1 MVSGCA
7 KEVVPQDPASAIQ
20 IQPDVA
26 DRTKS
31 LLFSGDL
38 ATDGSVVKVYDFI
51 DGFVGELNGATNPT
65 RAQYFADEVQYVSSS
80 SSWEF
85 VSGAQWSWTKTGTH
99 NFIGWTVKDNRDGLT
114 SKSLWGDGTTDVT
127 LNQSNLSNIY
137 ITVPFLAFTTA
148 TAQFDFSFS
157 SFVQATSGTVNLPM
171 KHLFSA
177 ISIWAENSMVDKSVT
192 IKSIKFDSGM
202 LKNGSSAEISTD
214 GTVTRYNK
222 MYSSEFFSSPSPFT
236 LAARG
241 SGATQK
247 YDVLSKAAN
256 PSERAYFLIWPQTQD
271 EVGPTTTNPNYVAPT
286 VNENT
291 GEVTY
296 SYNNYTNAYGDVVP
310 DTRLYNSTDSL
321 IIVKYRIEGDTR
333 DRISRAKIPSG
344 WDAGSRYALSLLFAD
359 KMMTL
364 KLEVAPWDYSYTPT
378 DFKQS
383 SVTVLRDIQWEGA
396 GTTYSQTGNT
406 LNILN
411 QSSVTGEFLIT
422 NPIGGSWRVAAVPYF
437 GENSQ
442 DYFTIT
448 QQSSAI
454 DPTNE
459 NGLARFTITP
469 RNAASKVG
477 RKAIKLK
484 FIVLDATDR
493 EVDLTGSDLNRNDYI
508 ISWD

>member
-51 DGFVGELNGATNPT
+51 DGFVGELNHETNPT
-65 RAQYFADEVQYVSSS
+65 RAQYFADEVKYVSSS

-114 SKSLWGDGTTDVT
+114 SASLWGGSNDVS
-127 LNQSNLSNIY
+127 LNQSSLSNIY
-137 ITVPFLAFTTA
+137 ISVPYLSFTTA
-148 TAQFDFSFS
+148 TSQFDFSYS
-157 SFVQATSGTVNLPM
+157 NFVQATSGTVNLPM

-192 IKSIKFDSGM
+192 IKSIKFDTGL
-202 LKNGSSAEISTD
+202 LKNGSSAEIKTD
-214 GTVTRYNK
+214 GTVTYNTK
-222 MYSSEFFSSPSPFT
+222 SYQSDFFSSPDEFT

-256 PSERAYFLIWPQTQD
+256 PSERAYFLIWPQTQE
-271 EVGPTTTNPNYVAPT
+271 EVGPTTNNPNYVAP
-286 VNENT
+286 VVDENT
-291 GEVTY
+291 GNVTY
-296 SYNNYTNAYGDVVP
+296 NYNTYTNAYNEVVP
-310 DTRLYNSTDSL
+310 DTRINNSTDSL
-321 IIVKYRIEGDTR
+321 IIVKYLIEGDTK